1 MHFFNWEERKK
12 SGNWL
17 TRERERERERK
28 GVLVGVNVS
37 VLWE

>member
-17 TRERERERERK
+17 TREREREREREK
-28 GVLVGVNVS
+28 VF
-37 VLWE
+37 